1 MSRPEITASTLTEPE
16 YAEWNAFVA
25 SAPTGSL
32 YARTEYL
39 DALSTATG
47 GRFRVLGVRQG
58 NQLLGGVGLYEE
70 NTRFGPIVSPRLL
83 LYYNGPVLRQHESKY
98 PSEQTS
104 RGLKTL
110 AALEAQIRSVGFGHV
125 ILKPRSPLSDVRPFL
140 AGGWSGSHGYTYVV
154 PIENLEQTRS
164 RIEQNLRR
172 LIDRC
177 GRNEFSFT
185 IDDDFDSFFA
195 LHTRTMERVDFH
207 VYLSSPV
214 FRRFYE
220 TLARQGLAR
229 VYHTRLPDGRSVASQ
244 LVLLGHAV
252 THTVA
257 AGADPAHIKS
267 GVTAFL
273 RWKVFEHLSAEG
285 YQAND
290 LTDASLNPVTH
301 FKSQLGGNLE
311 PWIELSSPMSPRFQ
325 WGQRATMLARSAR
338 GTLGSIVRRRRTT
351 PSDE

>member
-1 MSRPEITASTLTEPE
+1 MARPEIIVSTLSEPE
-16 YAEWNAFVA
+16 YPDWNAFVA
-25 SAPTGSL
+25 ASPTGSV

-39 DALSTATG
+39 DALSAATG
-47 GRFRVLGVRQG
+47 GRFRVLAARQG
-58 NQLLGGVGLYEE
+58 DQLLGGVGLYEE
-70 NTRFGPIVSPRLL
+70 STRFGVLVSPRLL
-83 LYYNGPVLRQHESKY
+83 LFYNGPVLRHHESKY

-110 AALEAQIRSVGFGHV
+110 IALETEIRAAGYGWVK
-125 ILKPRSPLSDVRPFL
+125 LKSRPTLADVRPFL
-140 AGGWSGSHGYTYVV
+140 VNGWRGYPGYTYVV
-154 PIENLEQTRS
+154 SITNLEQTRA

-177 GRNEFSFT
+177 SRSEFGFT
-185 IDDDFDSFFA
+185 VDHDFDSFFA
-195 LHTRTMERVDFH
+195 LHTSTMERVEFNT
-207 VYLSSPV
+207 YLPSAA

-220 TLARQGLAR
+220 TLARQGLAQLF
-229 VYHTRLPDGRSVASQ
+229 HARLPSGQSVASQ
-244 LVLLGHAV
+244 LVLLGHPV
-252 THTVA
+252 THTVV

-273 RWKVFEHLSAEG
+273 RWKVFEHLSAAG

-311 PWIELSSPMSPRFQ
+311 PLIELHSPLSPTYR
-325 WGQRATMLARSAR
+325 WGRRAEALARSAR
-338 GTLGSIVRRRRTT
+338 GAIGSMVRRRKTAARV
-351 PSDE
+351 E